1 MLVAYRDGE
10 PAVVRAN
17 QMDQL
22 PLAAL
27 DLQRLAFAGVCGIV
41 PLCNSERAKN
51 IFFFF
56 FFFLVAPEDA
66 FRESR
71 IARARGCM
79 LAAVLRAGPNAGIM
93 RARSHPRNAHMTCVY
108 YLGGSASASAS

>member
-41 PLCNSERAKN
+41 PLCNSERAEN

-56 FFFLVAPEDA
+56 SLLAPEDA

-71 IARARGCM
+71 IARARGCK